1 MVTQAT
7 PEVKREVWKVR
18 TNGSRLMLRSGTGTK
33 YKIIGK
39 YHNGTE
45 VVLLEKTTSS
55 WYKMLTPDGKQG
67 YMSTD
72 WLQYVRTEV
81 TPGQGEAVNEVVEAR
96 QLRDQ
101 PFRIYR
107 VVPELDKITV
117 YARHVFYDLM
127 DNMIRKYEPS
137 SSTTGAAVVQ
147 NISSQCLSEH
157 DFTFYSDLDS
167 TAEEVVFENVNPV
180 DAILGATAALWRST
194 AASWRGTGLMCFIVK
209 RVGSD
214 TDVQIRQRKNLLG
227 VSYDVDLTDVVTR
240 IMPTGEDRDGNLL
253 YLPES
258 TSTAPISATTRTRNG
273 SIWLSARQRKSPRA
287 TKRRAKTSAIP
298 RCATR
303 CRQNTTRA
311 ATCPR

>member
-1 MVTQAT
+1 
-7 PEVKREVWKVR
+7 
-18 TNGSRLMLRSGTGTK
+18 MLRSGTGTK

-39 YHNGTE
+39 YKNGTE

-72 WLQYVRTEV
+72 WLQYVRTET
-81 TPGQGEAVNEVVEAR
+81 TPGQGEAVNEVVEPR

-137 SSTTGAAVVQ
+137 PRPLGQMWRRASPAAVFPSTIYLLFRPRQ
-147 NISSQCLSEH
+147 HRRRSEI
-157 DFTFYSDLDS
+157 
-167 TAEEVVFENVNPV
+167 ENVNPV
-180 DAILGATAALWRST
+180 DAILGD
-194 AASWRGTGLMCFIVK
+194 GGLVEKYGGELARDWFDVFLVK

-214 TDVQIRQRKNLLG
+214 TDVQIRQGKNLLG
-227 VSYDVDLTDVVTR
+227 ISYDVDLTDVVTR
-240 IMPTGEDRDGNLL
+240 IMPTGEDKDGNLL
-253 YLPES
+253 YLPEVYIDS
-258 TSTAPISATTRTRNG
+258 PNIDSYPHPKVDSSG
-273 SIWLSARQRKSPRA
+273 RQRGEGSHRG
-287 TKRRAKTSAIP
+287 RREEKQRPVLYRDAQ
-298 RCATR
+298 RCAGGI
-303 CRQNTTRA
+303 
-311 ATCPR
+311 